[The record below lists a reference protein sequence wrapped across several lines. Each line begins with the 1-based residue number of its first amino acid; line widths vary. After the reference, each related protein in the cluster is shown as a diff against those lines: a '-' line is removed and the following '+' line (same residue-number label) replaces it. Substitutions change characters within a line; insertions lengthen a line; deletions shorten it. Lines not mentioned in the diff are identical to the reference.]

1 MLFTCIVTRT
11 VHLENANLLD
21 TASLIN
27 TLKRFISHRGPVRQ
41 IRRDQGSNFVG
52 ARRDLKESMTELN
65 KGQIK
70 EELLKNGC
78 DWVTLNMNI
87 PALSHMGGSWEH
99 HIHTVHSVL
108 AATLEKTADIT
119 FVNVKPSLTAIH

>member
-1 MLFTCIVTRT
+1 MVTRT
-11 VHLENANLLD
+11 VHLGNANLLD

-27 TLKRFISHRGPVRQ
+27 TLQRFIRGPVRQ
-41 IRRDQGSNFVG
+41 IRRDQGSNFVD

-99 HIHTVHSVL
+99 HIHAVHSVL
-108 AATLEKTADIT
+108 AATLEKTATQSDDESMQT
-119 FVNVKPSLTAIH
+119 